1 MLRIKQSQT
10 PPLAKH
16 IFKRLQSK
24 NLATF
29 TQTDEEIILKLAE
42 TLEKNFE
49 EEEGLNTQARKL
61 LEQNKAK
68 LGLTIDEEKAFNMI
82 KKQLAK
88 DKNFVL

>member
-1 MLRIKQSQT
+1 MKIRQSHIGA
-10 PPLAKH
+10 LAKH

-29 TQTDEEIILKLAE
+29 SKTEEEIVLKFEE
-42 TLEKNFE
+42 TFRQNFE
-49 EEEGLNTQARKL
+49 EEEKINTMARKL
-61 LEQNKAK
+61 LDQNKAK

-88 DKNFVL
+88 EKNFVL